1 LSNKGK
7 QIKPFYFTY
16 FEQLYESWEKSASK
30 AIKLWFNNPLFN
42 NCMERAFEK
51 STEFKNYTREIIEKS
66 LNYRYLPMKNDFLKL
81 TNSLE
86 NVEIKLLALEDKVKD
101 VKKADETKTTKKRK
115 PKPRRKKS

>member
-1 LSNKGK
+1 LSKKEK
-7 QIKPFYFTY
+7 QIKPFYFSY
-16 FEQLYESWEKSASK
+16 FEQLYDSWENSASQ

-66 LNYRYLPMKNDFLKL
+66 LNYRYLPIKNDFLKL
-81 TNSLE
+81 MNSLE
-86 NVEIKLLALEDKVKD
+86 NVEIKLLELEDKVKD
-101 VKKADETKTTKKRK
+101 VKNADETKTTIKRK

>member
-1 LSNKGK
+1 MTNKK
-7 QIKPFYFTY
+7 KRIKSIYFYY

-66 LNYRYLPMKNDFLKL
+66 LKYRYFPIKNDFFKL
-81 TNSLE
+81 MNSIE
-86 NVEIKLLALEDKVKD
+86 NVETKLLDLEDKIQD
-101 VKKADETKTTKKRK
+101 ATKADKSKSTKKRK
-115 PKPRRKKS
+115 PKQRRKKS

>member
-1 LSNKGK
+1 MSNKGK

-66 LNYRYLPMKNDFLKL
+66 LNYRYLPIKNDFLKL